1 MAEVELPNPEEV
13 HEHSKDHFTRRVA
26 LGLGVMLTVAIFS
39 ISKVSPFLYFQ
50 F

>member
-1 MAEVELPNPEEV
+1 MYELGRGLTV
-13 HEHSKDHFTRRVA
+13 DWQRLVFTRRVA
-26 LGLGVMLTVAIFS
+26 LGFGVILTVAIFS

>member
-1 MAEVELPNPEEV
+1 MG
-13 HEHSKDHFTRRVA
+13 VA
-26 LGLGVMLTVAIFS
+26 FGVVLTVAVFS